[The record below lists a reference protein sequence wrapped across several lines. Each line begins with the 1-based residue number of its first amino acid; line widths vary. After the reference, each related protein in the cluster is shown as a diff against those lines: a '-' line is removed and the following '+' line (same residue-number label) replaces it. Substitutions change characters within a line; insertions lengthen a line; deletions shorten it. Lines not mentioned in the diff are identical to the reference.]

1 MEKNNSHGASIT
13 KETVTPQRAVKVC
26 MHIRGVARLD
36 PRVRRAASALNEAGC
51 SVFVVDIESDRTR
64 PLEEDINGIHLKH
77 IRKPDWLNTK
87 RFPWRLIRSVQKTI
101 IGTLMLIR
109 TPADI
114 YHAHNDNALPACYI
128 AAKLRRKPLVYEAHE
143 MPLYPLEDT
152 SHTWARMLITQLF
165 IGMVRR
171 CAGVITV
178 SSPIIEE
185 LYNRY
190 QITGISLIR
199 NIPPYQVVPRSNRL
213 RQYLGLGPE
222 VRIALYQGNLQ
233 PGRGLAGLV
242 RAAVFL
248 ELNTVIVM
256 MGKGVGSTPAELEA
270 LAVREGV
277 TDRIKI
283 IPPVPHEE
291 LLDWTAS
298 ADIGL
303 IASAPDYSLNIRML
317 LPNKLFEYLLAGLPV
332 LSSPLEATAKV
343 IKTYDVGCVLSSLE
357 PADIGAEINA
367 MLTDRTKLERWRH
380 NALES
385 AQHEFCWEKESLQLV
400 HLYHDILTKQHA
412 RSSRE
417 KSLPNQGSAL
427 SNRRT

>member
-1 MEKNNSHGASIT
+1 
-13 KETVTPQRAVKVC
+13 

-36 PRVRRAASALNEAGC
+36 PRVRRAASALNEAGF
-51 SVFVVDIESDRTR
+51 SVSVVDIESERAR
-64 PLEEDINGIHLKH
+64 SLEEDINGIHLKH
-77 IRKPDWLNTK
+77 ILKPDWLNTK
-87 RFPWRLIRSVQKTI
+87 RFPWRLIRSVQKII
-101 IGTLMLIR
+101 IGTFMLIR

-128 AAKLRRKPLVYEAHE
+128 AAKLRCKPLVYEAHE

-152 SHTWARMLITQLF
+152 SHSWARMLITQLF

-178 SSPIIEE
+178 SGPIIEE

-213 RQYLGLGPE
+213 RQYLGLSPE

-233 PGRGLAGLV
+233 PGRGLAALV

-283 IPPVPHEE
+283 MPPVPQEE

-317 LPNKLFEYLLAGLPV
+317 LPNKLFEYLMAGLPV
-332 LSSPLEATAKV
+332 LSSPLEATARV
-343 IKTYDVGCVLSSLE
+343 VKTYDVGRVLYSLE

-380 NALES
+380 NALEA
-385 AQHEFCWEKESLQLV
+385 AQHEFCWEKESLQLI
-400 HLYHDILTKQHA
+400 HLYHTILTKQHA

-417 KSLPNQGSAL
+417 QSLPNQGSAL
-427 SNRRT
+427 S